1 MGFSVHIEGHDN
13 LKDEL
18 KSAFENGLVSKVKVI
33 VDDVKS
39 GADVTVTRA
48 DVNTDT
54 TGPVDVLE
62 EPN

>member
-1 MGFSVHIEGHDN
+1 MTFSVHIEGHDN

-18 KSAFENGLVSKVKVI
+18 KSSFENGLVSKIKEL

-48 DVNTDT
+48 DAITDT
-54 TGPVDVLE
+54 TGPVDVLG